1 MPASERTAVTAPIVG
16 DLSGLVTSFQRHLR
30 AANRSS
36 ATIETYTQS
45 AQQLGAFLAERG
57 MPTEAAKVRREHVEA
72 FIENLLDLHSPATA
86 NNRYRGLQQFF
97 GWLLDE
103 GEITDN
109 PMARMKPPK
118 IPDEEAVSVLS
129 PDELRAL
136 LKVCEGP
143 DFEARRDS
151 ALVMTF
157 LDTGARLAEV
167 ANLRLDF
174 EDGPDLDLDGG
185 VVRVLGK
192 GRRTRLLSIGAK
204 AAKALDR
211 YLRKRNQHP
220 QAELPWLWLGKKGR
234 MTGSGIR
241 QMFWRR
247 SGEAGIQRVHPHQLR
262 HTFAHQWLASGG
274 SESDLM
280 RLTGWRT
287 RTMLQRYAASTAEA
301 RALAAHKKLSPGDRL

>member
-1 MPASERTAVTAPIVG
+1 MEARSAVTAPSVG
-16 DLSGLVTSFQRHLR
+16 DLKPLVTSFQRHLR
-30 AANRSS
+30 AANRSP

-45 AQQLGAFLAERG
+45 ADQLARFLAERG
-57 MPTEAAKVRREHVEA
+57 MPTEAASVRREHIEA
-72 FIENLLDLHSPATA
+72 FLEDLLGRWTPATA

-97 GWLLDE
+97 AWLLDE
-103 GEITDN
+103 GEISND

-118 IPDEEAVSVLS
+118 IPDEEGISVLS

-136 LKVCEGP
+136 LKACEGP
-143 DFEARRDS
+143 GFEERRDTS
-151 ALVMTF
+151 LLMTF

-167 ANLRLDF
+167 ANLRLDS

-192 GRRTRLLSIGAK
+192 GRRSRLLSIGAK
-204 AAKALDR
+204 ATKALDR
-211 YLRKRNQHP
+211 YLRKRGQHP
-220 QAELPWLWLGKKGR
+220 QADLPWLWLGKKGR

-241 QMFWRR
+241 QMMWRR

-287 RTMLQRYAASTAEA
+287 RAMVQRYAASTAEA

>member
-1 MPASERTAVTAPIVG
+1 MKQPADTAAILG

-30 AANRSS
+30 AANRSP
-36 ATIETYTQS
+36 ATIDTYTQS
-45 AQQLGAFLAERG
+45 ADQLVRFLADRG

-72 FIENLLDLHSPATA
+72 FIEYLLGLHSPATA

-103 GEITDN
+103 GEVTDN

-136 LKVCEGP
+136 LKACDGP
-143 DFEARRDS
+143 DFEARRDT

-167 ANLRLDF
+167 ANLRL
-174 EDGPDLDLDGG
+174 ESDGPDVDLDGG

-192 GRRTRLLSIGAK
+192 GRRQRLLSIGAK
-204 AAKALDR
+204 ATKALDR
-211 YLRKRNQHP
+211 YLRKRGQHP
-220 QAELPWLWLGKKGR
+220 QAELPWLWLGKRGR
-234 MTGSGIR
+234 MTGSGVR

-287 RTMLQRYAASTAEA
+287 RAMLQRYAASTAEA

>member
-1 MPASERTAVTAPIVG
+1 MERRPAVTLTSVG
-16 DLSGLVTSFQRHLR
+16 NLGGLVTSFQRHLR
-30 AANRSS
+30 AANRSP
-36 ATIETYTQS
+36 ATIETYTAS
-45 AQQLGAFLAERG
+45 AQQLAAFLAERG
-57 MPTEAAKVRREHVEA
+57 MTTEAANVRREHIEA
-72 FIENLLDLHSPATA
+72 FLEDLLARWTPATA

-118 IPDEEAVSVLS
+118 IPDEEGISVLS
-129 PDELRAL
+129 PEELRAL
-136 LKVCEGP
+136 LKACEGP
-143 DFEARRDS
+143 DFEDRRDT

-167 ANLRLDF
+167 SSLRLDSD
-174 EDGPDLDLDGG
+174 DGPDLDLDGG

-204 AAKALDR
+204 ATKALDR

-220 QAELPWLWLGKKGR
+220 QANLPWLWLGRKGH

-241 QMFWRR
+241 QMLWRR

-262 HTFAHQWLASGG
+262 HTFAHQWLAAGG

-280 RLTGWRT
+280 RLTGWRS
-287 RTMLQRYAASTAEA
+287 RAMVQRYAASTAEA
-301 RALAAHKKLSPGDRL
+301 RALAAHKNLSPGDRL